1 MAERKIMTEGLID
14 QLCKEEKSYV
24 TDENDSGASRIG
36 NTVKETL
43 PLRHNQELKQVEVSS
58 NLGVKFNSLSKNAEF
73 GVDVKTASD
82 SDHINGSSHGRSRGI
97 ELDLNVA
104 QSNNLDYED
113 LFPPMNSH
121 DNSKSMEMSEC
132 GSTTGPLEEKDSKSI
147 WKEMKQNGFISN
159 TYNGIPPRVPKQR
172 GRKSKS
178 DVMQKK
184 IEAAKR
190 ERVDRFARIAAP
202 TGLLNRLNPGII
214 NHVRNSKQ
222 VHSII
227 EALVK
232 SESIENGNV
241 SIKPAI
247 KMRSFSNEKMKEPP
261 YKNQGNI
268 VCLERGLTG
277 NRHVSGCSVANIQ
290 VPPNLKVQSLDFCS
304 NQIDRRMLNK
314 AFISRHGRED
324 DDIFSL
330 KLSSSSATNR
340 SEGISSL
347 SSDDNRTSVSVLSI
361 KAATVAS
368 QWLDLL
374 NQDAK
379 GRLAALR
386 RSKKRA
392 RSVIQTDLPSLIA
405 KEFSSTDL
413 HDTSKLVSKFPK
425 TDMAELHQARWSS
438 LFSQMETAL
447 SEEEK
452 QLEDWLSQVKEMQL
466 HCERGLQNEQ
476 LHSSS
481 WLKKLGATG
490 NSLRQESINNE
501 NSLAVSAAAASIYST
516 CSFLLNKEKGNAL
529 HSPTWMRQGTAATTT
544 TDSNLG
550 MPACSV
556 ESCWAILIG
565 LAHSAIALKTNLVDC
580 SRRKQ
585 LKGADMA
592 CGGEAAALGRKQQ
605 IVSCLCKW
613 LEVDPTQFVA
623 DITGGDF
630 KSICTSILKSSEKN
644 NDLKNYDEVIKWVE
658 FSEGFPSDSK
668 AAFQVINGLNEQLGT
683 KSVLLGSGLA
693 VSEADVVVFSTLHS
707 FVKGLSKA
715 DLQKVPHVVR
725 WLDWVQNQKK
735 LEGTIEK
742 IVIEKSI
749 FDPQKFMPVV
759 KVDKESNAKSI
770 AQPAQPVEK
779 TAPPPTEVDSKKP
792 DAVKKAKAP
801 VLKEEKKAAPEKK
814 KAPEKEAV
822 DNDLSVSLLNIQ
834 VGLIRKAWKHPSAD
848 SLLVE
853 EIDVGDAKARQVV
866 SGLAKF
872 CSPDDLTNRRVAL
885 ITNVKPGKLRDVMSE
900 GLVLCASNEDHTVVE
915 PLLPPEG
922 AKIGE
927 RISFTGHDGEPEAV
941 LNPKKK
947 QLDKITPHLFTDDKG
962 VATFKG
968 IPFMTSG
975 GPCTSSIPKAT
986 IK

>member
-1 MAERKIMTEGLID
+1 MIFGSVGNDGWTNDVKITGLID

-73 GVDVKTASD
+73 GMDVKTASN

-290 VPPNLKVQSLDFCS
+290 VPPKLKVHSLDFCS

-330 KLSSSSATNR
+330 KLSSSSATNG

-425 TDMAELHQARWSS
+425 TDMAEFHQAKWSS

-466 HCERGLQNEQ
+466 HCERGLQHEQ

-516 CSFLLNKEKGNAL
+516 CSFLLNKEKGNA
-529 HSPTWMRQGTAATTT
+529 
-544 TDSNLG
+544 
-550 MPACSV
+550 
-556 ESCWAILIG
+556 
-565 LAHSAIALKTNLVDC
+565 
-580 SRRKQ
+580 
-585 LKGADMA
+585 
-592 CGGEAAALGRKQQ
+592 
-605 IVSCLCKW
+605 
-613 LEVDPTQFVA
+613 
-623 DITGGDF
+623 
-630 KSICTSILKSSEKN
+630 
-644 NDLKNYDEVIKWVE
+644 
-658 FSEGFPSDSK
+658 
-668 AAFQVINGLNEQLGT
+668 
-683 KSVLLGSGLA
+683 
-693 VSEADVVVFSTLHS
+693 
-707 FVKGLSKA
+707 
-715 DLQKVPHVVR
+715 
-725 WLDWVQNQKK
+725 
-735 LEGTIEK
+735 
-742 IVIEKSI
+742 
-749 FDPQKFMPVV
+749 
-759 KVDKESNAKSI
+759 
-770 AQPAQPVEK
+770 
-779 TAPPPTEVDSKKP
+779 
-792 DAVKKAKAP
+792 
-801 VLKEEKKAAPEKK
+801 
-814 KAPEKEAV
+814 
-822 DNDLSVSLLNIQ
+822 
-834 VGLIRKAWKHPSAD
+834 
-848 SLLVE
+848 
-853 EIDVGDAKARQVV
+853 
-866 SGLAKF
+866 
-872 CSPDDLTNRRVAL
+872 
-885 ITNVKPGKLRDVMSE
+885 
-900 GLVLCASNEDHTVVE
+900 
-915 PLLPPEG
+915 
-922 AKIGE
+922 
-927 RISFTGHDGEPEAV
+927 
-941 LNPKKK
+941 
-947 QLDKITPHLFTDDKG
+947 
-962 VATFKG
+962 
-968 IPFMTSG
+968 
-975 GPCTSSIPKAT
+975 
-986 IK
+986 